1 MRLHLTTI
9 ALSGLRWVLGL
20 VVLLESL
27 HFAVSSA
34 AAQHWA
40 RTGWPLWVRP
50 ALGGSEAA
58 AALLFLM
65 PALTIVGGWALLVSF
80 AVALAIH
87 LQGGDFGV
95 GALIVYA
102 MAVMVCM
109 AYREKRL
116 QHDRRRIH
124 RPL

>member
-1 MRLHLTTI
+1 MRPHLTTI
-9 ALSGLRWVLGL
+9 AVPGLRWALGL

-34 AAQHWA
+34 AAQHFA

-50 ALGGSEAA
+50 ALGWSEAA
-58 AALLFLM
+58 AALLFLV
-65 PALTIVGGWALLVSF
+65 PAMTIIGGWALLVTF

-87 LQGGDFGV
+87 LQGRDFGV
-95 GALIVYA
+95 GVLIVYA

-109 AYREKRL
+109 AYRQKRV
-116 QHDRRRIH
+116 
-124 RPL
+124 PA